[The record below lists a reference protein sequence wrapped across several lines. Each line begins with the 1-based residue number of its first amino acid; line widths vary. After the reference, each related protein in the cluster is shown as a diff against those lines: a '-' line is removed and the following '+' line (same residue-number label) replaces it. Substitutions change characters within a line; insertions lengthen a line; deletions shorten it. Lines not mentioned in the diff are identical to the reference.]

1 MEPPRT
7 AAALFG
13 GTFDPIHNG
22 HLRMALEVKEALG
35 LPRIVLFP
43 SHRPPHKPK
52 QPLTEDRHRLAMV
65 AAATAGLPGME
76 VSDVEV
82 RRGGASY
89 SLLTVMD
96 FRRAEPSTEFLFM
109 IGADAF
115 AEIATW
121 HRYEELLSACDF
133 VLLPRPGSDAE
144 PAPPAGVRIEKEEP
158 HCYSWKGKS
167 YRIAGGRRLF
177 LPSLPALEISSSAIR
192 EKVRTGKCIRGLV
205 PPEVERYIS
214 EHGLYLDPKEGRRS

>member
-1 MEPPRT
+1 MNPGAT
-7 AAALFG
+7 SVALFG
-13 GTFDPIHNG
+13 GTFDPVHNG
-22 HLRMALEVKEALG
+22 HLRMAVEVKEALG
-35 LPRIVLFP
+35 LPRVVLFP

-65 AAATAGLPGME
+65 AAATTGISGLE

-96 FRRAEPSTEFLFM
+96 FRRDSPSSEFIFI

-115 AEIATW
+115 AEISTW

-133 VLLPRPGSDAE
+133 ILLPRPGSDAE
-144 PAPPAGVRIEKEEP
+144 PASPAGVRIEKEEP

-177 LPSLPALEISSSAIR
+177 CPSLPALEISSSSIR

-205 PPEVERYIS
+205 PPDVERYIYD
-214 EHGLYLDPKEGRRS
+214 HGLYLDPGEGRRS